1 MSLHCPPLYISE
13 CSPFVCPMLPAV
25 SSEVMTFDLS
35 VGLDTITCMLY
46 MVPKITPLIDIRGLH
61 WQILDS
67 INMTDSIEENVS
79 FRKINKWCFKRKLLE
94 LLFILRWWCLN
105 SPVEPFN
112 KTHHFDSDQSSFV
125 FFKPSSNLWLIKKM
139 SFQMKYDSKLVNQ
152 VGINKKTDS

>member
-1 MSLHCPPLYISE
+1 MSLHCPPPSLYLSA
-13 CSPFVCPMLPAV
+13 LPLSV
-25 SSEVMTFDLS
+25 QCYLLYPQVMTFDLS

-112 KTHHFDSDQSSFV
+112 KTHHFDSDQSSLFQNL
-125 FFKPSSNLWLIKKM
+125 FSSSLHQIFHWSKRCLFKWNMIQNLLTR
-139 SFQMKYDSKLVNQ
+139 LR
-152 VGINKKTDS
+152 

>member
-1 MSLHCPPLYISE
+1 MSLHCPPPPSIYLNALPLSVQCYLLY
-13 CSPFVCPMLPAV
+13 PQ
-25 SSEVMTFDLS
+25 VMTFDLS

-112 KTHHFDSDQSSFV
+112 KTHHFDSDQSSLFQNL
-125 FFKPSSNLWLIKKM
+125 FSSSLHQIFDWSKRCLFKWNMIQNLLTR
-139 SFQMKYDSKLVNQ
+139 L
-152 VGINKKTDS
+152 G

>member
-1 MSLHCPPLYISE
+1 
-13 CSPFVCPMLPAV
+13 MLPAV

-67 INMTDSIEENVS
+67 INMTDSIEENAS

-94 LLFILRWWCLN
+94 LLFILR
-105 SPVEPFN
+105 
-112 KTHHFDSDQSSFV
+112 
-125 FFKPSSNLWLIKKM
+125 
-139 SFQMKYDSKLVNQ
+139 
-152 VGINKKTDS
+152 